1 MAVLYLHMKDE
12 DRRALVHGFL
22 VVGRTTMATV
32 HRDMVADRLHLDKTV
47 ATRVIIAAH
56 TIETCHRTT
65 SLIVHHTITQ
75 EALQSRM
82 MMATPAGL
90 QSSMAY
96 PHDLQPQNM
105 ILTIMGDRI
114 HHLTEMTAVA
124 LRHRDT
130 EYLRGLKMDLSWTV
144 DAHLTTAIRMCH
156 LIRVQILS
164 NDRPH

>member
-12 DRRALVHGFL
+12 DRLALVHGFL

-56 TIETCHRTT
+56 PIETCHRT
-65 SLIVHHTITQ
+65 IKQ

-82 MMATPAGL
+82 MMATPVGL

-105 ILTIMGDRI
+105 ILTIMGDQI

-124 LRHRDT
+124 LHQQDT
-130 EYLRGLKMDLSWTV
+130 ECLRGLKVDLSWTV
-144 DAHLTTAIRMCH
+144 DAHLTTEIRMCH
-156 LIRVQILS
+156 LTRVQILS